1 MTPMNTLEKTAPAGL
16 AADKSAFGYTVADIT
31 RLFRRVFDRRSS
43 HLGLTRVQ
51 WRALSR
57 IERAQGL
64 SQKQLAEDL
73 DLEAIAVGRVV
84 DRLEIAGFIERRAHP
99 DDRRCWSL
107 YLAPKSADVMAGMK
121 RISSVLRDD
130 VLARID
136 PDDLATT
143 LRVLATVKD
152 TLNELDKEGRPGATR
167 KQARA

>member
-1 MTPMNTLEKTAPAGL
+1 MNTSEKSTDKPAP
-16 AADKSAFGYTVADIT
+16 DKSMFGYTVADIT
-31 RLFRRVFDRRSS
+31 RLFRRVFDRRSA

-57 IERAQGL
+57 IERSQGL

-73 DLEAIAVGRVV
+73 DLEPIAVGRVI

-130 VLARID
+130 VLQRID
-136 PDDLATT
+136 PQELAIT

-152 TLNELDKEGRPGATR
+152 TLSELDRDGRPNAAR
-167 KQARA
+167 RQARP